1 MGSTE
6 IQNMTSIE
14 FARKEGYRAQQ
25 DGVSRYQNPYTDN
38 ELYQAWLHGWLE
50 AAWDE

>member
-1 MGSTE
+1 VNGGNLAFS
-6 IQNMTSIE
+6 
-14 FARKEGYRAQQ
+14 RKEGYRAQQ
-25 DGVSRYQNPYTDN
+25 DGVGRYDNPYTDD